1 MYCVVQNSMMFQP
14 CLQYP
19 LHVHGS
25 IAHIVYSMYGIL
37 GPLLVLAAES
47 KDGIINTDD
56 NGNFNKI
63 GHVTFPEPK

>member
-1 MYCVVQNSMMFQP
+1 MVWYVTC
-14 CLQYP
+14 
-19 LHVHGS
+19 
-25 IAHIVYSMYGIL
+25 IA

-47 KDGIINTDD
+47 KNGIINTDD